1 MVRDCRYNIKE
12 KMNDVK
18 ESILRAARPRMQQVG
33 IRSVSIDDLCKEL
46 GISKKTFYVYF
57 PSKDELVSEIL
68 HVHEQKMIREVQH
81 LVADK
86 TVVQCIVDWTKI
98 ARQTEKSTHQ
108 TPPMLYD
115 LKKYY
120 PTMHQEH
127 LQRMRK
133 MMQQFLVQFLKKG
146 QGEGIFRE
154 EIDIEVAAMM
164 LVNTHLML
172 AERAER
178 LKMKPQDVR
187 HMGKTTM
194 DILLRGM
201 FTAEGLA
208 VLEKEV
214 HNK

>member
-1 MVRDCRYNIKE
+1 
-12 KMNDVK
+12 MNDVR
-18 ESILRAARPRMQQVG
+18 ENILQVAIKRMQQVG
-33 IRSVSIDDLCKEL
+33 IRSVSVDDICHEL
-46 GISKKTFYVYF
+46 GMSKKTFYVYF
-57 PSKDELVSEIL
+57 ASKDDLVQAIL
-68 HVHEQKMIREVQH
+68 HKHEQKMAREVQH

-86 TVVQCIVDWTKI
+86 TVLQCIVDWTKI

-108 TPPMLYD
+108 TLPMLYD

-120 PTMHQEH
+120 PTLHQEH

-154 EIDIEVAAMM
+154 EIDIEVAALL

-178 LKMKPQDVR
+178 HKMKPQDVR
-187 HMGKTTM
+187 HMGNTTI

-201 FTAEGLA
+201 LTAEGLT

>member
-1 MVRDCRYNIKE
+1 
-12 KMNDVK
+12 
-18 ESILRAARPRMQQVG
+18 MQQVG
-33 IRSVSIDDLCKEL
+33 IRSVSVDDICHEL
-46 GISKKTFYVYF
+46 GMSKKTFYVYF
-57 PSKDELVSEIL
+57 ASKDELVQAIL
-68 HVHEQKMIREVQH
+68 HKHEQKMAREVQH

-86 TVVQCIVDWTKI
+86 TVLQCIVDWTKI

-108 TPPMLYD
+108 TLPMLYD

-120 PTMHQEH
+120 PTLHQEH

-154 EIDIEVAAMM
+154 EIDIEVAALL

-178 LKMKPQDVR
+178 HKMKPQDVR
-187 HMGKTTM
+187 HMGNTTI

-201 FTAEGLA
+201 LTEEGLA

>member
-1 MVRDCRYNIKE
+1 
-12 KMNDVK
+12 MNDVR
-18 ESILRAARPRMQQVG
+18 ENILQVAIKRMQQVG
-33 IRSVSIDDLCKEL
+33 IRSVSVDDICHEL
-46 GISKKTFYVYF
+46 GMSKKTFYVYF
-57 PSKDELVSEIL
+57 ASKDDLVQAIL
-68 HVHEQKMIREVQH
+68 HKHEQKMAREVQH

-86 TVVQCIVDWTKI
+86 TVLQCIVDWTKI

-108 TPPMLYD
+108 TLPMLYD

-120 PTMHQEH
+120 PTLHQEH

-133 MMQQFLVQFLKKG
+133 MMQQFLVQFLRKG

-154 EIDIEVAAMM
+154 EIDIEVAALL

-178 LKMKPQDVR
+178 HKMKPQDVR
-187 HMGKTTM
+187 HMGNTTI

-201 FTAEGLA
+201 LTEEGLA